1 MYRSLHG
8 MILGPSGPYN
18 AVQSV
23 MTHSTKMKNTHAYR
37 NETSF
42 GWFTVSLVFLRALL
56 WLTFKG
62 ASPPPARS
70 ASRSIFSLCSSFR
83 LYASGSFIPFPSASR
98 CRFSAAS
105 AA

>member
-42 GWFTVSLVFLRALL
+42 GWFFDGMQLV
-56 WLTFKG
+56 
-62 ASPPPARS
+62 
-70 ASRSIFSLCSSFR
+70 
-83 LYASGSFIPFPSASR
+83 
-98 CRFSAAS
+98 
-105 AA
+105 